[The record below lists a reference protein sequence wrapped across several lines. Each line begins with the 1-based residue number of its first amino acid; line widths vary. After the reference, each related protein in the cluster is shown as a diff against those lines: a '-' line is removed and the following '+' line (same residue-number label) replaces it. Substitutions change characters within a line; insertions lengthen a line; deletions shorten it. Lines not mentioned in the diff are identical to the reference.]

1 MVNKSDR
8 GNKDGIE
15 PRQENV
21 RPLNSKVY
29 LYSDSSEFW
38 NGVFGGKKKST
49 MRREKK
55 KEKKQQYKT
64 IGTLKPRKLDQIWN
78 FYQKAVEQCEE
89 NSMIKQKLWEVQN
102 RKEQKN
108 KETGKDRKKA
118 NRESVEVL
126 VCSSQWN
133 THNCAFNFNSKRYL
147 N

>member
-1 MVNKSDR
+1 MFLFKEGLLVILGSQFRTIQNRKRTESVFPIQKEEHVSR
-8 GNKDGIE
+8 I
-15 PRQENV
+15 
-21 RPLNSKVY
+21 
-29 LYSDSSEFW
+29 SEKRK
-38 NGVFGGKKKST
+38 N
-49 MRREKK
+49 

-64 IGTLKPRKLDQIWN
+64 IGKLKPRKLDQIWN

>member
-49 MRREKK
+49 MRREKTK
-55 KEKKQQYKT
+55 KKSNN
-64 IGTLKPRKLDQIWN
+64 IKLQ
-78 FYQKAVEQCEE
+78 
-89 NSMIKQKLWEVQN
+89 
-102 RKEQKN
+102 
-108 KETGKDRKKA
+108 G
-118 NRESVEVL
+118 
-126 VCSSQWN
+126 
-133 THNCAFNFNSKRYL
+133 H
-147 N
+147 

>member
-1 MVNKSDR
+1 
-8 GNKDGIE
+8 
-15 PRQENV
+15 
-21 RPLNSKVY
+21 
-29 LYSDSSEFW
+29 
-38 NGVFGGKKKST
+38 

-55 KEKKQQYKT
+55 KKKKQQYKT
-64 IGTLKPRKLDQIWN
+64 IGKLKPRKLDQIWN

-89 NSMIKQKLWEVQN
+89 NNMIKQKLWEVQN

-118 NRESVEVL
+118 NRENVEVL

-133 THNCAFNFNSKRYL
+133 THNCAFNFDSKRYL